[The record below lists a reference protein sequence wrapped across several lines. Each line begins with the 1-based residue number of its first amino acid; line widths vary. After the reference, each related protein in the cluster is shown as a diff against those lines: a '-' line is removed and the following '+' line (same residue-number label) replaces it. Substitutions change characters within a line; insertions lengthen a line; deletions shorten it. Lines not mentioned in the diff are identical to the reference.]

1 MKTHELAK
9 ALQQLSKL
17 LRSLPN
23 QELDNFGLAL
33 TNPVPQQQI
42 GISLSALAA
51 LSKYNKLDWEKVIR
65 DFELPLEVRP
75 RDGARDVMGK
85 IITFLAENDAERE
98 RVARKTSPSGSDRPS
113 ELSNALQFLL
123 NNG

>member
-1 MKTHELAK
+1 MKTHEFAK
-9 ALQQLSKL
+9 ALQQLSKI
-17 LRSLPN
+17 LRALPN
-23 QELDNFGLAL
+23 QEMDNLGSAL
-33 TNPVPQQQI
+33 SGAAPQQNV

-51 LSKYNKLDWEKVIR
+51 LSKYTKLDWEQVIK
-65 DFELPLEVRP
+65 DFELPIDLRA

-85 IITFLAENDAERE
+85 IITYLAENETERE
-98 RVARKTSPSGSDRPS
+98 RVARKSTRSDSDRPS

>member
-9 ALQQLSKL
+9 ALQQLSKV
-17 LRSLPN
+17 LRALPN
-23 QELDNFGLAL
+23 QELDSLGSAFAEPNARQ
-33 TNPVPQQQI
+33 NV

-51 LSKYNKLDWEKVIR
+51 LSKFNKLDWEQVVR
-65 DFELPLEVRP
+65 DFELPLEIRP

-85 IITFLAENDAERE
+85 IITYLAENDAERE
-98 RVARKTSPSGSDRPS
+98 RVARKSSPSDPDRPS
-113 ELSNALQFLL
+113 ELSNALHFLL

>member
-9 ALQQLSKL
+9 ALQQLSKI
-17 LRSLPN
+17 LRALPD
-23 QELDNFGLAL
+23 QELDGFGPALAG
-33 TNPVPQQQI
+33 TNPRQNV

-51 LSKYNKLDWEKVIR
+51 LSKYNKSDWEQVVR
-65 DFELPLEVRP
+65 DFELSIEIRP

-85 IITFLAENDAERE
+85 IITYLAENDAERE
-98 RVARKTSPSGSDRPS
+98 RVARKSSPSDPNRPS
-113 ELSNALQFLL
+113 ELSNALRFLL

>member
-9 ALQQLSKL
+9 ALQHLSKI
-17 LRSLPN
+17 LRGLPN
-23 QELDNFGLAL
+23 QELDGLGSAL
-33 TNPVPQQQI
+33 SGGNTQPNV

-51 LSKYNKLDWEKVIR
+51 LSKFNKLDWEQVVR
-65 DFELPLEVRP
+65 DFELPLEIRP

-85 IITFLAENDAERE
+85 IINYLAENDAERV
-98 RVARKTSPSGSDRPS
+98 RVARKSSQADFDRPS
-113 ELSNALQFLL
+113 ELSSALNFLL

>member
-9 ALQQLSKL
+9 ALQQLGKI
-17 LRSLPN
+17 LRAMPN
-23 QELDNFGLAL
+23 QELDGLGSAL
-33 TNPVPQQQI
+33 MGAPPQQPI

-65 DFELPLEVRP
+65 DFELPLEVRA

-85 IITFLAENDAERE
+85 IITYLAENDAERD
-98 RVARKTSPSGSDRPS
+98 RVARKSTASDSDRPS
-113 ELSNALQFLL
+113 ELSSALQFLL

>member
-9 ALQQLSKL
+9 ALQHLSKV
-17 LRSLPN
+17 LRALPN
-23 QELDNFGLAL
+23 QELDSLGASFTGTSA
-33 TNPVPQQQI
+33 QQNV

-51 LSKYNKLDWEKVIR
+51 LSKYNKLDWEQVVR
-65 DFELPLEVRP
+65 DFELPLEIRP

-85 IITFLAENDAERE
+85 IITYLAENDAERE
-98 RVARKTSPSGSDRPS
+98 RVARKSSPLNPDRPS
-113 ELSNALQFLL
+113 ELSNALHFLL